1 MHTYL
6 RAIGFSEIYT
16 KAQERQL
23 LQQLEQAPYDGG
35 DHQEEHAYTYAEKC
49 CEVGDGMGVILHGY
63 QQVED
68 HAFVREFYYP
78 YMKGTC
84 ISQMEASYVRRHTD
98 KESYAVL
105 CEEYNMGSA
114 LIFFLTNGMEY
125 RERQDEGLSLKL
137 RSFSL
142 TGLSV
147 YGKILLP
154 VYKTEKQIARINAN
168 LENRSRMLE
177 AARSG
182 DQAAMESLSLE
193 DMNTYGQISRR
204 MVKEDI
210 YSIVDTCFMPTG
222 VECDNYMVIGEI
234 KSYELVENRW
244 TGDQIYR
251 MVIFCNGIDITICI
265 NQKDLMGEP
274 QVGRRFKGDIWLQ
287 GIGHFKGDVSTAQE

>member
-1 MHTYL
+1 M
-6 RAIGFSEIYT
+6 RAIGFSDIYT
-16 KAQERQL
+16 KSQERKL
-23 LQQLEQAPYDGG
+23 LEDMGQSPYQGG
-35 DHQEEHAYTYAEKC
+35 DKMEEHIYTYAEKR

-68 HAFVREFYYP
+68 HQFVREFYYP
-78 YMKGTC
+78 YMEGLC
-84 ISQMEASYVRRHTD
+84 ITPMEAGYVRRHTD
-98 KESYAVL
+98 NESYAVL

-114 LIFFLTNGMEY
+114 LIFYLTNGLEY
-125 RERQDEGLSLKL
+125 QERQEEGLSVKL
-137 RSFSL
+137 RSFAL

-168 LENRSRMLE
+168 LEQRSKMLE
-177 AARSG
+177 AAKGG
-182 DQAAMESLSLE
+182 DPNAIESLSLD

-234 KSYELVENRW
+234 KSYELVENSW
-244 TGDQIYR
+244 TKEQVYR
-251 MVIFCNGIDITICI
+251 MVISCNGIDITIGI

-287 GIGHFKGDVSTAQE
+287 GIGSFEEDTPAT